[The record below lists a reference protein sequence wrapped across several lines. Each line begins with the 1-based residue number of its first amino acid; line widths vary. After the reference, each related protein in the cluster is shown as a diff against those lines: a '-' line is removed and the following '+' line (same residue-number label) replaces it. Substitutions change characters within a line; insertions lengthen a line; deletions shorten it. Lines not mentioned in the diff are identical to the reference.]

1 MSTQTRPANN
11 YSPLYFLAS
20 VGAGGLAV
28 TFFMYLMFWIPHPGQ
43 PVPVFEDI
51 AAAWAKGALP
61 KQIAIVLAMA
71 GIAVFAFLNLK
82 ALAWNLAAYSKF
94 AKTDAYA
101 KLRQS
106 NAEAT
111 LLARPLALAMSV
123 NALFIV
129 GLVFVPRLWLIVEYL
144 FPAAMVA
151 FVLIAALALK
161 EIGTY
166 LGRILSSGGA
176 FDMTQHNSFGQ
187 LLPAFA
193 LAMAGVGLSAPAAMS
208 TNPMTVGVALVLSTF
223 LATAAAIYAI
233 VALITAMSSM
243 LHHGTAK
250 EAAPTL
256 MIVVPLMTILGILIL
271 RQDHGLHTT
280 FEGHTT
286 TADTLMFLARFVS
299 VQVLFLLLGLTV
311 MKRQGYFRDF
321 VFGTK
326 VSPGSYALVC
336 PGVAFQVMMFFFI
349 NKGLVAAQII
359 DKFSPA
365 YWALTAIALVSQFA
379 MVALVFRLNRQ
390 HFGWSQTPAGVP
402 AE

>member
-1 MSTQTRPANN
+1 MSTPTRPADT

-28 TFFMYLMFWIPHPGQ
+28 TFFMFLMFWVPHPGQ
-43 PVPVFEDI
+43 PVPIFEDI
-51 AAAWAKGALP
+51 AAAWSTGNLAL
-61 KQIAIVLAMA
+61 QIAITIAMA
-71 GIAVFAFLNLK
+71 GIAVFAFLNVK
-82 ALAWNLAAYSKF
+82 ALIWNLSAFGRF
-94 AKTDAYA
+94 AKSEAYT
-101 KLRQS
+101 KLRTT

-111 LLARPLALAMSV
+111 LLARPLALAMTV
-123 NALFIV
+123 NAMFIV
-129 GLVFVPRLWLIVEYL
+129 GLVFVPKLWTIVEYL

-161 EIGTY
+161 EIGIY
-166 LGRILSSGGA
+166 LGRILSTGGA

-193 LAMAGVGLSAPAAMS
+193 LAMTGVGLAAPAAMS
-208 TNPMTVGVALVLSTF
+208 HSATTVGVSLVLSTF
-223 LATAAAIYAI
+223 LGAAALIYAVI
-233 VALITAMSSM
+233 ALITAMSSM

-256 MIVVPLMTILGILIL
+256 MIVVPLMTILGILLL

-280 FEGHTT
+280 FDTHGTA
-286 TADTLMFLARFVS
+286 ADTMMFLARFVS
-299 VQVLFLLLGLTV
+299 VQVLFLLLGLAV
-311 MKRQGYFRDF
+311 MKRQGYFKDF

-326 VSPGSYALVC
+326 TSPGSYALVC
-336 PGVAFQVMMFFFI
+336 PGVAFQVLMFFFI
-349 NKGLVAAQII
+349 NKGLVATQII
-359 DKFSPA
+359 DKFSVA
-365 YWALTAIALVSQFA
+365 YWVLTAIALASQFA

-390 HFGWSQTPAGVP
+390 HFGRHQTPAAVP

>member
-1 MSTQTRPANN
+1 MTQPTRPADR
-11 YSPLYFLAS
+11 YTPLYFLSS

-28 TFFMYLMFWIPHPGQ
+28 TFFMYLMFWVPHPDA
-43 PVPVFEDI
+43 PVPVFNDI
-51 AAAWAKGALP
+51 LAAWSTGTP
-61 KQIAIVLAMA
+61 PRQIAIVIAMT
-71 GIAVFAFLNLK
+71 GIAVFAFLNIK
-82 ALAWNLAAYSKF
+82 ALLWNLAAF
-94 AKTDAYA
+94 AEFARTEAYTA
-101 KLRQS
+101 LRQS

-129 GLVFVPRLWLIVEYL
+129 GLVFVPDLWNIVEYL
-144 FPAAMVA
+144 FPAAMLA
-151 FVLIAALALK
+151 FVLIAGLALR
-161 EIGTY
+161 EIGVF

-193 LAMAGVGLSAPAAMS
+193 LAMTGVGLAAPAAMS
-208 TNPMTVGVALVLSTF
+208 TNPTTVGVALILSTF
-223 LATAAAIYAI
+223 LATASTIYAAI
-233 VALITAMSSM
+233 ALITAMSSM

-256 MIVVPLMTILGILIL
+256 MIVVPLMTILGILIM

-280 FEGHTT
+280 FGGHTT

-299 VQVLFLLLGLTV
+299 VQLLFLALGLVV
-311 MKRQGYFRDF
+311 MTRQGYFKSF
-321 VFGTK
+321 VFGHKT
-326 VSPGSYALVC
+326 SPGSYALVC
-336 PGVAFQVMMFFFI
+336 PGVAFQVLMFFFI

-365 YWALTAIALVSQFA
+365 YWGLTAVALTAQAA
-379 MVALVFRLNRQ
+379 MVLLVFRLNRQ
-390 HFGWSQTPAGVP
+390 HFGRPRSTAAVP